1 MTATR
6 ELLDRVAASCGAL
19 CEEARIL
26 TREKAELRAE
36 VEQQQ
41 RHIDALQQRVHLCAG
56 YERLEAE
63 VERLREESNSHA
75 RACAIAVE
83 SLVKEEA
90 EVERLTYDAA
100 YWQRKAEL
108 YKAALK
114 EQSDE

>member
-41 RHIDALQQRVHLCAG
+41 RHIDALQQRAHLCAG
-56 YERLEAE
+56 YERLE
-63 VERLREESNSHA
+63 R
-75 RACAIAVE
+75 
-83 SLVKEEA
+83 